1 MLRAM
6 SYTGIIAIGMGLCLM
21 SGIIDLS
28 VGATAGLSSVAFGAL
43 LVNYHLALIPSIL
56 LTLLIGGL
64 VGAFNALIIIR
75 MKITPFIATIS
86 SMFMVKGI
94 ALAWNKGFLFYPL
107 PKGIS
112 DIGMLKPLGVSIAF
126 ICLLVVAVIAW
137 LVLEKTVFGLEVRA
151 TGSDYEVAKVTEVRY
166 RLVHTALLIA
176 VGVLAAVSGIFL
188 SFVLNAGSPNVGDGW
203 EFAAIT
209 ACAIGGISLF
219 GYEGSIPG
227 IFLGLLV
234 IQVLSNGIVMI
245 GVSAFFQQVVLGAV
259 LLSAI
264 ILDVK
269 RRAYLNLEK
278 I

>member
-1 MLRAM
+1 
-6 SYTGIIAIGMGLCLM
+6 
-21 SGIIDLS
+21 
-28 VGATAGLSSVAFGAL
+28 
-43 LVNYHLALIPSIL
+43 
-56 LTLLIGGL
+56 
-64 VGAFNALIIIR
+64 
-75 MKITPFIATIS
+75 
-86 SMFMVKGI
+86 MVKGI
-94 ALAWNKGFLFYPL
+94 SLAWKKGFLIYPL
-107 PKGIS
+107 PDGIA
-112 DIGMLKPLGVSIAF
+112 DLGMLKPFGISIAF
-126 ICLLVVAVIAW
+126 ICLVAITIIAW
-137 LVLEKTVFGLEVRA
+137 FILEKTVFGLEIRA

-166 RLVHTALLIA
+166 RLIHTSLLIG
-176 VGVLAAVSGIFL
+176 VGVLAAISGIFL
-188 SFVLNAGSPNVGDGW
+188 SFVLNAGAPNVGEGW

-259 LLSAI
+259 LLTAI